1 MIQFFVSTRYVFNML
16 MAILLLPVLYVAGRR
31 VLKNMPKLPE
41 PTDTVGFVDVDA
53 EREFQLLILGESTMA
68 GVGVAS
74 HAEGFAGSVAQL
86 LATQTNKNIHWQV
99 HAKSG
104 YTAKQIAKKIVPTIT
119 MSSADLIMIGL
130 GANDTFT
137 LNPPW
142 CWQRHIRTLIQQLR
156 QAYPHAPII
165 FLHMP
170 PIRTFPALPPLLRFF
185 MGNQAALL
193 SNALAQTIAHYPN
206 IYFPEESFSL
216 HRWQQQANG
225 SYEQLFSDGV
235 HPSELAYGLWAKEIA
250 KYMSS
255 QNISI

>member
-1 MIQFFVSTRYVFNML
+1 MIQFFITIRYLFNIL
-16 MAILLLPVLYVAGRR
+16 MAILLLPVLYFAGRR

-41 PTDTVGFVDVDA
+41 PTDTVGFVNVNAD
-53 EREFQLLILGESTMA
+53 RKFQLLILGESTMA
-68 GVGVAS
+68 GVGAAS
-74 HAEGFAGSVAQL
+74 HAEGFAGSVAQIL
-86 LATQTNKNIHWQV
+86 SKQMNKNVHWQV

-104 YTAKQIAKKIVPTIT
+104 YTAKQVTEKIVPAVTVT
-119 MSSADLIMIGL
+119 SVDLIMIGL
-130 GANDTFT
+130 GANDAFT

-142 CWQRHIRTLIQQLR
+142 HWQRHTHTLIQQLR

-170 PIRTFPALPPLLRFF
+170 PIRNFPALPPLLQFF
-185 MGNQAALL
+185 MGNQAELL
-193 SNALAQTIAHYPN
+193 SDALAQTITLYPN
-206 IYFPEESFSL
+206 VYFPDESFSL
-216 HRWQQQANG
+216 YRWQQQANG